1 MCGWTFIARHRPTA
15 SGYKKLLCR
24 RNMKKKYLIS
34 CGSTSWVG
42 RIQWQWKYR
51 RHCVVDMLLFFID
64 SRPLIIFSLLSSRAI
79 LRSSERLKQAS
90 TCHENTSLSNWGRQ
104 KGPADILGQR
114 YSINRISRFF
124 PKPSTFLGCLCCTDK
139 YAWYMAARALV
150 LSSRSVWCHSNH
162 VKAPA
167 RDATIIVR
175 FASTRSSGTQVLY
188 KYETFRFFL
197 PACNLR
203 DCFFKSA
210 FALTQFHSNS
220 GSQRD
225 AHECMN

>member
-1 MCGWTFIARHRPTA
+1 MCGWTFIGRHRPTA

-51 RHCVVDMLLFFID
+51 RHCVVDMLLFLSIPA
-64 SRPLIIFSLLSSRAI
+64 RLLFSLCSPLVPFSAHLNAWNKPVRAMKI
-79 LRSSERLKQAS
+79 LHWVIEDDK
-90 TCHENTSLSNWGRQ
+90 
-104 KGPADILGQR
+104 KGLQIILGQR